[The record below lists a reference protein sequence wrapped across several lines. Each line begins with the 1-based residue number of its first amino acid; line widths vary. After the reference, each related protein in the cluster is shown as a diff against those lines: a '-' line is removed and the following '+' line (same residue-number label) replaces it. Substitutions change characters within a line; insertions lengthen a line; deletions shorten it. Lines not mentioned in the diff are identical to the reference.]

1 MVFID
6 KPSTHA
12 TPKIWVSQ
20 NLLSSTV
27 RNLIRIHLQKSW
39 SFPIC
44 VWSLKK
50 LMVPLWFSYERI
62 CSPISMECA
71 QNASW
76 LCDPFRDDGFF
87 FMDDDRCGLMVCVSE
102 PKIKN
107 KKIESLLICRNV
119 LLDVCRPKK
128 IGAGSLD
135 LHGECVWAAIPS
147 HRVVRGVLLNPSQ
160 S

>member
-1 MVFID
+1 
-6 KPSTHA
+6 
-12 TPKIWVSQ
+12 
-20 NLLSSTV
+20 
-27 RNLIRIHLQKSW
+27 
-39 SFPIC
+39 
-44 VWSLKK
+44 
-50 LMVPLWFSYERI
+50 
-62 CSPISMECA
+62 MECA

-119 LLDVCRPKK
+119 LLDVCPPKK

-147 HRVVRGVLLNPSQ
+147 HRVPSGAWCLAE
-160 S
+160 SFTKLES